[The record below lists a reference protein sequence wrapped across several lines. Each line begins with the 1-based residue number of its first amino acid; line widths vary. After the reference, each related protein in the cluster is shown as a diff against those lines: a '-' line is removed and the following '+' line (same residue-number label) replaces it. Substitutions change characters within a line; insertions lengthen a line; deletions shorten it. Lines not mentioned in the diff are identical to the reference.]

1 MILDTTHK
9 SHENNNLINDLV
21 GTPFSFIES
30 IKMKGVHCKNLLIDD
45 VSPNFKEYLNTTSD
59 NYSNLELRPFGV
71 IIRLNN
77 DLKNYSWVIPYYQ
90 LVIYKVNGSSLHA
103 QGRFIHFKNNINFK
117 KNKSF
122 FEKLLDEKI
131 KYEAQYSFTP
141 F

>member
-21 GTPFSFIES
+21 GTPFSLIES
-30 IKMKGVHCKNLLIDD
+30 IKMKGIHCKNLLIED

-71 IIRLNN
+71 IIKINK
-77 DLKNYSWVIPYYQ
+77 DFKNYSWPIPYYQ
-90 LVIYKVNGSSLHA
+90 LVIYKINGSSLHA
-103 QGRFIHFKNNINFK
+103 HGRFIHFKNNINFK
-117 KNKSF
+117 KNKLF